1 MTESLESEFSQD
13 ILKML
18 ETGTSNDVTII
29 LKDGEIKCNK
39 EILIARCPYFATMLS
54 NNKFVEAQTNTVK
67 MMNVEKK
74 SMDIVVRYIFSGKI
88 SAPRSIPSTVKLLD
102 LLRSMCLEKAFASL
116 APELEQKINR
126 LDASFQRR
134 EQEER
139 GGTCSVLA
147 VLPMFQELKLDEFYD
162 KYLLVICNNFKV
174 IMSRNCDKTVFK
186 KMSFEFIKDIL
197 EYPVGG
203 LPEKS
208 KAFKLWYDFNKN
220 TVDDAVRTEILY
232 FHLEYVNKEL
242 EFM

>member
-74 SMDIVVRYIFSGKI
+74 NMNIVVRYLFSGKI
-88 SAPRSIPSTVKLLD
+88 SAPVSIQSTSRLLD

-116 APELEQKINR
+116 TPELDKKICKVNALILR
-126 LDASFQRR
+126 IL
-134 EQEER
+134 R
-139 GGTCSVLA
+139 GPCSVLA
-147 VLPMFQELKLDEFYD
+147 VLPMFKELKLDESYD
-162 KYLLVICNNFKV
+162 KYLLVICNNFKA
-174 IMSRNCDKTVFK
+174 IMTRECERIVFK
-186 KMSFEFIKDIL
+186 KMSFEFIKDII
-197 EYPVGG
+197 EHPVGG

-242 EFM
+242 ETM